1 MCSVLRIAVW
11 TAERWVFLSV
21 AIVDC
26 LGLLNFPIL
35 HMEDSL
41 LQALHVLQDLYEK
54 DAKYISLMA
63 FI

>member
-1 MCSVLRIAVW
+1 
-11 TAERWVFLSV
+11 
-21 AIVDC
+21 
-26 LGLLNFPIL
+26 
-35 HMEDSL
+35 MEDSL